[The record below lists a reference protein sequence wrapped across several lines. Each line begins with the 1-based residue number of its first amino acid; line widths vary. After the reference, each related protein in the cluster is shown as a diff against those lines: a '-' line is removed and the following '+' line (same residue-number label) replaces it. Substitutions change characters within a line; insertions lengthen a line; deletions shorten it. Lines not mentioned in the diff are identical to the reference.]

1 MLKDVEYEWT
11 CMVPVCGKENPPAP
25 NGMVRPATPPATL
38 PDGGP
43 PPGSP
48 APCNVA
54 SSVCASTREIEG
66 RSFNVAPSPSVCA
79 SVQVQEKIL

>member
-1 MLKDVEYEWT
+1 MVMVGLWLKNFFLVMLKDVEYEWT

-43 PPGSP
+43 PP
-48 APCNVA
+48 VA
-54 SSVCASTREIEG
+54 QHPVT
-66 RSFNVAPSPSVCA
+66 
-79 SVQVQEKIL
+79 